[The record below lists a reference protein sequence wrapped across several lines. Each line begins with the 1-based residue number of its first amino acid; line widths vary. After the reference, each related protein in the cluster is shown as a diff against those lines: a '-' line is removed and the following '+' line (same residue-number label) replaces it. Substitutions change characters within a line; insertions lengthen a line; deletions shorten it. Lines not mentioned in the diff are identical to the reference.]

1 MSPQT
6 ETRPRFLALLR
17 GVNVGGKNIVPKDA
31 LRGCFEDMGF
41 SSVRTY
47 IQSGNI
53 LFRSTNSD
61 EPTLADEVERALSA
75 RFSYNARAVV
85 LSRKSYRTAVDAA
98 PEDWGQDDERMHHAL
113 FTLAGAV
120 PGGHPRPAP
129 VAERLEWETVTP
141 GPGRDLLV
149 GIQGAPDPVHV
160 GEAAGVTGVSEAHRP
175 KSQYGIQT
183 ETAVRGDLGND
194 P

>member
-1 MSPQT
+1 MSPHT

-53 LFRSTNSD
+53 LFRSKDTDVPALTD
-61 EPTLADEVERALSA
+61 EIERALSG

-85 LSRKSYRTAVDAA
+85 LSRSAFRLAVDAA

-113 FTLAGAV
+113 FTLAGA
-120 PGGHPRPAP
+120 RPEDILARLP
-129 VAERLEWETVTP
+129 SPRLEWETVTS
-141 GPGRDLLV
+141 GPGV
-149 GIQGAPDPVHV
+149 IYWS
-160 GEAAGVTGVSEAHRP
+160 VSRTRP
-175 KSQYGIQT
+175 TRSTWVKLPASREYQKL
-183 ETAVRGDLGND
+183 TARNHNTVFRLRQLFEEI
-194 P
+194 

>member
-1 MSPQT
+1 MSR
-6 ETRPRFLALLR
+6 EEKAHPRFLALLR

-75 RFSYNARAVV
+75 RFSYNSRAVV

-113 FTLAGAV
+113 FTLAGA
-120 PGGHPRPAP
+120 RPEDILARLP
-129 VAERLEWETVTP
+129 SPRLEWETVTP
-141 GPGRDLLV
+141 GPGV
-149 GIQGAPDPVHV
+149 IYWS
-160 GEAAGVTGVSEAHRP
+160 VSRTRP
-175 KSQYGIQT
+175 TRSTWVKLPASPEYQKL
-183 ETAVRGDLGND
+183 TARNHNTVFRLDQLFEEI
-194 P
+194 